1 MEFLEIKVDDAT
13 LICTSAPSP
22 ATPGTNWWWIEI
34 AGESQRWAA
43 FRAEKGDT
51 AANLKPRLI
60 ASYTQLLADRARP
73 REFKPRWS
81 RPAPAAKPDE
91 TPTQA

>member
-1 MEFLEIKVDDAT
+1 MDFLEIITEGVT
-13 LICTSAPSP
+13 LTCRSAPSP

-34 AGESQRWAA
+34 GGESQRYAA

-51 AANLKPRLI
+51 AANLKPRLL
-60 ASYTQLLADRARP
+60 ASYTQMMADRARP

-81 RPAPAAKPDE
+81 RPVPAAKPGE